1 MSQLASI
8 ALIKC
13 NGLDRPRVSEKDVR
27 FRRVIWGEA
36 YPTRINNNDN
46 AIMGYQ
52 KINLLIKGGYNMTN
66 KALSIFNQLRPVTIG
81 FDNVF
86 DHFERMF
93 DTQFDSISVPNF
105 PPYNIVKT
113 GDNEYDVE
121 LALAGFNK
129 KDIDVT
135 VEDGTL
141 TIKSIVKEAKDK
153 KEDGVIHKGI
163 AKRMF
168 SKSFTIADDV
178 EVKGAELKD
187 GLLKVS
193 LERIIPESKKAKT
206 ISIK

>member
-1 MSQLASI
+1 
-8 ALIKC
+8 
-13 NGLDRPRVSEKDVR
+13 
-27 FRRVIWGEA
+27 
-36 YPTRINNNDN
+36 
-46 AIMGYQ
+46 
-52 KINLLIKGGYNMTN
+52 MTN

-93 DTQFDSISVPNF
+93 EDDFRGLSVPNF

-113 GDNEYDVE
+113 GNNKYDVE
-121 LALAGFNK
+121 LALAGYSK
-129 KDIDVT
+129 KDIT
-135 VEDGTL
+135 VSLEDGVL
-141 TIKSIVKEAKDK
+141 TIKSIKEYKED

-163 AKRMF
+163 AKRYF

-193 LERIIPESKKAKT
+193 LERIVPESKKPKT
-206 ISIK
+206 IEVK